1 MNRRMLYYLDDACKD
16 WYNAAISDCETRG
29 CVSFTLGD

>member
-1 MNRRMLYYLDDACKD
+1 MLYYLDDACKD